1 MTAVRRTLIVG
12 GSVALLLTLAAPAIA
27 QDSSD
32 DDFVV
37 LTGGAVVAEGQSVG
51 SLVVFDGDVRIE
63 GTVEESA
70 VAFNGDVTIA
80 GTVTDDLIVFN
91 GDVRLLDGAV
101 VEEDVVSLREPEV
114 APGAT
119 IGGDDRRLQRHFD
132 LDWRFGFAARLAWW
146 LAISVSTLLLG
157 YVVGWLAP
165 RAVER
170 MAAVGD
176 QRRGAS
182 LGFGALL
189 FFGIPILAVIA
200 LATVIGIPFGL
211 GTLLVIAPLYSLGYV
226 TTGWVVGRQLSK
238 TGSRAAAYL
247 IGWAVL
253 RGLAL
258 IPVAGGIVWFL
269 ATVFGLGVLLLSIV
283 SSSRP
288 APEPTVAPPAEEP
301 V

>member
-1 MTAVRRTLIVG
+1 MSPVQRTSIVG
-12 GSVALLLTLAAPAIA
+12 GLVALLITMAAPAFA
-27 QDSSD
+27 QDPSD
-32 DDFVV
+32 HDFVV
-37 LTGGAVVAEGQSVG
+37 LTGGAVVAEGRSVG

-70 VAFNGDVTIA
+70 VVFNGDVTIA
-80 GTVTDDLIVFN
+80 GTVTEDLIVFN
-91 GDVRLLDGAV
+91 GDVRLLDGAA
-101 VEEDVVSLREPEV
+101 VEEDVISLREPVV

-119 IGGDDRRLQRHFD
+119 IGGEDRRLRHFD
-132 LDWRFGFAARLAWW
+132 FDWRFGFAARFAWW
-146 LAISVSTLLLG
+146 LAISASTLLLG
-157 YVVGWLAP
+157 FLLGWLAP

-170 MAAVGD
+170 MAVVGNT
-176 QRRGAS
+176 RRGGS
-182 LGFGALL
+182 FGYGVLL
-189 FFGIPILAVIA
+189 FIGIPIIAIIA

-211 GTLLVIAPLYSLGYV
+211 GTLLLIAPLFSLGYV

-258 IPVAGGIVWFL
+258 IPVVGGIVWFL

-288 APEPTVAPPAEEP
+288 APEPTVAPAGEP